1 MTTVPPQPTEV
12 PVDPALAERMDRLAQ
27 RSKAAKEAALN
38 RATGSDAPSADPARP
53 TRRRHTARSARYL
66 SLALSLL
73 ATVVL
78 TVAFSIL
85 SLPSIDQFALAA
97 VPSQSVATSSAPS
110 VDSAPTTVAVPT
122 VSTFNGDV
130 VRTRWGPV
138 QVQAQFKN
146 GVLEDVVTLVYPND
160 RGTSIFINQQALPML
175 RSEVLTAQSAHVDT
189 ISGASVT
196 SRGYVAS
203 LQSAI
208 DAAQAAGAISL

>member
-1 MTTVPPQPTEV
+1 ME
-12 PVDPALAERMDRLAQ
+12 RLAQ
-27 RSKAAKEAALN
+27 RSRAAKEAALN
-38 RATGSDAPSADPARP
+38 RATGSDAPSPDPARP
-53 TRRRHTARSARYL
+53 TQRKHAARSARYL
-66 SLALSLL
+66 SLALSLF

-97 VPSQSVATSSAPS
+97 VPTPSVASTPK
-110 VDSAPTTVAVPT
+110 TVAAPI
-122 VSTFNGDV
+122 VSTFDGDV

-146 GVLEDVVTLVYPND
+146 GVLEDVVTLVFPND

-208 DAAQAAGAISL
+208 DAAQAAGAVNL